1 MNMIRNLKKVLY
13 FIAGPVPNDAERED
27 AEQYYNG
34 KSTVAFRNASKV
46 NKDEAIEAFD
56 IVAGRVPANYAAA
69 ALEKGEDAL
78 QAAPIVDAASVPP
91 GSPLAGKDAAGA
103 GKDAGKPKAA
113 PKPPEPKPGA
123 GWKPNA

>member
-1 MNMIRNLKKVLY
+1 MIRSLKKVLY
-13 FIAGPVPNDAERED
+13 FIAGPVPSDAERED
-27 AEQYYNG
+27 AEQYFNG

-69 ALEKGEDAL
+69 ALEKGEDAMKG
-78 QAAPIVDAASVPP
+78 APIVDAATVPA
-91 GSPLAGKDAAGA
+91 GSPLEGKDDGKGA
-103 GKDAGKPKAA
+103 GKPGAA
-113 PKPPEPKPGA
+113 PKPPEGKPDA